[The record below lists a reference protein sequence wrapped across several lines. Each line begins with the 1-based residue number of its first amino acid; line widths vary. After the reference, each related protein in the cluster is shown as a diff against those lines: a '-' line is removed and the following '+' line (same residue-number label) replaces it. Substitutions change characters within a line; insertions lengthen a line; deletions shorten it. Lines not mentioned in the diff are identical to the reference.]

1 MPADLLAQ
9 AIKSTVKAKKTAK
22 STKRRVYIVI
32 TPNIA
37 DFMQSTFNVSRRVDL
52 ASIFVLLTV
61 LRKHNLINMKQ
72 KLSEEIKNEIAQ
84 LTSELSAKDEE

>member
-1 MPADLLAQ
+1 MTDLIAQ
-9 AIKSTVKAKKTAK
+9 AIKSVVRAKRKAK
-22 STKRRVYIVI
+22 SSKRRVYVVL

-72 KLSEEIKNEIAQ
+72 KLSEEIKQEIAE
-84 LTSELSAKDEE
+84 LTSELSTKDED